1 MLAIRGNGEEEGAK
15 KKTRGNVR
23 RRKEIRLLRSAIN
36 FMMVV
41 LRAEREKE
49 EDRGKRRVDGKEDTQ
64 EDVM

>member
-1 MLAIRGNGEEEGAK
+1 MLAIRKWRGGAK
-15 KKTRGNVR
+15 KKTQGNVR

-49 EDRGKRRVDGKEDTQ
+49 EGRGKRRVEDDGKEDTQ
-64 EDVM
+64 EDVV